1 MRTINKRYTRKYTN
15 IIASHIQNNLREYT
29 IASIIFVIGILL
41 GIVFF
46 NNLNSVQTSEI
57 NTYLSNSII
66 SLKENGHN
74 NELSILKDSVQK
86 NFLLVILLW
95 LMGST
100 VIGLLLVYLVVCFK
114 GFCFGFTISSI
125 LYALG
130 TGKGIIL
137 FLSTML
143 LKNIIDIPCTVALAV
158 SGMNLYKSIMQ
169 DRRKENIKLEVVR
182 HTLFSLLMLLF
193 LIISSSIE
201 AYISHNIL
209 QCCLKY
215 L

>member
-74 NELSILKDSVQK
+74 NEL
-86 NFLLVILLW
+86 
-95 LMGST
+95 
-100 VIGLLLVYLVVCFK
+100 
-114 GFCFGFTISSI
+114 
-125 LYALG
+125 
-130 TGKGIIL
+130 
-137 FLSTML
+137 
-143 LKNIIDIPCTVALAV
+143 
-158 SGMNLYKSIMQ
+158 
-169 DRRKENIKLEVVR
+169 
-182 HTLFSLLMLLF
+182 
-193 LIISSSIE
+193 
-201 AYISHNIL
+201 
-209 QCCLKY
+209 
-215 L
+215 